1 MKHTLVMVS
10 TAHLAT
16 SAVAAPQQ
24 TDGARNSA
32 MGGTGVASSDYL
44 NAGFVNPAM
53 MTEYSVVEDDD
64 WALLFP
70 TIGILASDPDSL
82 LDDLEDFTDA
92 VEAIDDA
99 FSGATPPTQSELD
112 ALADSL
118 TGISGKSLYGGFDA
132 GAALAI
138 PSRYFSTA
146 LVIDSYLDVQTFVSL
161 DPTDDAA
168 IRGALSGSSL
178 PDLGSEAV
186 AIGANVTEVGLA
198 FAKKFD
204 IGPNG
209 LSLGITPKVQRMEV
223 LNIAIAVDD
232 DPEDIEDEYTDDK
245 YRSDDTGLNL
255 DIGAAFHATENWT
268 FGLAVRDVLGNDL
281 ASPVTSMRQYTY
293 NLEPVV
299 TAGAAYNGDT
309 FTIAADLDLTTTER
323 FNRGDESQFFRVGAE
338 AGWEWAQLRVGYQM
352 DMEDGT
358 NDIATAGIGFSP
370 FGVIHLDLSAAA
382 GDETYGV
389 VLSTSFTF

>member
-1 MKHTLVMVS
+1 MV
-10 TAHLAT
+10 AALLLAT

-24 TDGARNSA
+24 TDGARNSG

-44 NAGFVNPAM
+44 HAGFVNPAM
-53 MTEYSVVEDDD
+53 MTEYSIIDDDD
-64 WALLFP
+64 WALLLP

-82 LDDLEDFTDA
+82 IDDLEDFTDA
-92 VEAIDDA
+92 VDAIDDA
-99 FSGATPPTQSELD
+99 YEAGTVTQNQLD
-112 ALADSL
+112 NLADSL
-118 TGISGKSLYGGFDA
+118 TTIGGKSLYAGFDA
-132 GAALAI
+132 GLALAI
-138 PSRYFSTA
+138 PSKYFSSA
-146 LVIDSYLDVQTFVSL
+146 LVIDSYLDVQTFISV
-161 DPTDDAA
+161 DAGDDSA
-168 IRGALSGSSL
+168 IRNALSGTEL

-209 LSLGITPKVQRMEV
+209 MSFGITPKIQRMEV

-232 DPEDIEDEYTDDK
+232 EADDIEDEYSDDK
-245 YRSDDTGLNL
+245 YRNDDTGFNL
-255 DIGAAFHATENWT
+255 DVGAAFHPTDNWT
-268 FGLAVRDVLGNDL
+268 VGLAVRDVLGNDL
-281 ASPVTSMRQYTY
+281 ASPITSSRQFTY

-299 TAGAAYNGDT
+299 TAGAAYNGET

-370 FGVIHLDLSAAA
+370 FGVFHLDLSAAA

-389 VLSTSFTF
+389 ILSTSFTF

>member
-1 MKHTLVMVS
+1 MKHTLVMV
-10 TAHLAT
+10 AALLLAT

-24 TDGARNSA
+24 TDGARNSG

-44 NAGFVNPAM
+44 HAGFVNPAM
-53 MTEYSVVEDDD
+53 MTEYSIIDDDD
-64 WALLFP
+64 WALLLP

-82 LDDLEDFTDA
+82 IDDLEDFTDA
-92 VEAIDDA
+92 VDAIDDA
-99 FSGATPPTQSELD
+99 YEAGTVTQNQLD
-112 ALADSL
+112 NLADSL
-118 TGISGKSLYGGFDA
+118 TTIGGKSLYAGFDA
-132 GAALAI
+132 GLALAI
-138 PSRYFSTA
+138 PSKYFSSA
-146 LVIDSYLDVQTFVSL
+146 LVIDSYLDVQTFISV
-161 DPTDDAA
+161 DAGDDSA
-168 IRGALSGSSL
+168 IRNALSGTEL

-209 LSLGITPKVQRMEV
+209 MSFGITPKIQRMEV

-232 DPEDIEDEYTDDK
+232 EADDIEDEYSDDK
-245 YRSDDTGLNL
+245 YRNDDTGFNL
-255 DIGAAFHATENWT
+255 DVGAAFHPTDNWT
-268 FGLAVRDVLGNDL
+268 VGLAVRDVLGNDL
-281 ASPVTSMRQYTY
+281 ASPITSSRQFTY

-299 TAGAAYNGDT
+299 TAGAAYNGET

-370 FGVIHLDLSAAA
+370 FGVFHLDLSAAA

>member
-1 MKHTLVMVS
+1 MKHTLVMVA
-10 TAHLAT
+10 TALLAT

>member
-1 MKHTLVMVS
+1 MKHTLVMV
-10 TAHLAT
+10 AALLLAT

-24 TDGARNSA
+24 TDGARNSG

-44 NAGFVNPAM
+44 HAGFVNPAM
-53 MTEYSVVEDDD
+53 MTEYSIIDDDD
-64 WALLFP
+64 WALLLP

-82 LDDLEDFTDA
+82 IDDLEDFTDA
-92 VEAIDDA
+92 VDAIDDA
-99 FSGATPPTQSELD
+99 YEAGTVTQNQLD
-112 ALADSL
+112 NLADSL
-118 TGISGKSLYGGFDA
+118 TTIGGKSLYAGFDA
-132 GAALAI
+132 GLALAI
-138 PSRYFSTA
+138 PSKYFSSA
-146 LVIDSYLDVQTFVSL
+146 LVIDSYLDVQTFISV
-161 DPTDDAA
+161 DAGDDSA
-168 IRGALSGSSL
+168 IRNALSGTEL

-209 LSLGITPKVQRMEV
+209 MSFGITPKIQRMEV

-232 DPEDIEDEYTDDK
+232 EADDIEDEYSDDK
-245 YRSDDTGLNL
+245 YRNDDTGFNL
-255 DIGAAFHATENWT
+255 DVGAAFHPTDNWT
-268 FGLAVRDVLGNDL
+268 VGLAVRDVLGNDL
-281 ASPVTSMRQYTY
+281 ASPITSSRQFTY

-299 TAGAAYNGDT
+299 TAGAAYNGET

-370 FGVIHLDLSAAA
+370 FGVFHLDLSAAA

-389 VLSTSFTF
+389 ILSTSFTF